1 MFSSSGN
8 DEKLYRN
15 RIASLTRMVSD
26 MQSLLSRTGLSAV
39 VGMEVVFETTAKI
52 DFLLVATEFDSL
64 DYRDSYIAPNI
75 RAAIG
80 KVCLYRSVK
89 AFFHVLCQGMFT
101 LIYLKLLRD
110 ILFFYTSICFQ
121 LLVI

>member
-39 VGMEVVFETTAKI
+39 VGMEVVIETTAKI

-80 KVCLYRSVK
+80 KVCL
-89 AFFHVLCQGMFT
+89 
-101 LIYLKLLRD
+101 
-110 ILFFYTSICFQ
+110 
-121 LLVI
+121 